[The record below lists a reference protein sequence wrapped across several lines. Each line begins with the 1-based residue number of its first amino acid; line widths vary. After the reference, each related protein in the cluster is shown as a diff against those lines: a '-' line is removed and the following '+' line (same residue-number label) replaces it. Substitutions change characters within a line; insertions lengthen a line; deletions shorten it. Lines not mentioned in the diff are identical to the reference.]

1 MGVKCCDWHL
11 KKWWNFASWWKKILK
26 WQYVTTNFFF
36 SLWKE
41 SPKFWEK
48 NSLFKTCFILK
59 LICYHIISMSTI
71 LKILGK
77 HVANRII
84 HKVRKIQHKNHEFG
98 HKQGNIT
105 KKTILILIQ
114 QSRFKM
120 VIYTIYTSYV
130 HIIWNHYLMPRDP
143 YFWFHA
149 TSIKKLNG
157 KKTQCPFHTHVIIS
171 FQGGFF

>member
-1 MGVKCCDWHL
+1 MKRI
-11 KKWWNFASWWKKILK
+11 SKILR
-26 WQYVTTNFFF
+26 
-36 SLWKE
+36 
-41 SPKFWEK
+41 K

-71 LKILGK
+71 LTILGK

-105 KKTILILIQ
+105 KKTTLILIQ

-149 TSIKKLNG
+149 TSIKKIKWEKNTMPLSY
-157 KKTQCPFHTHVIIS
+157 TCYYFIS
-171 FQGGFF
+171 RWLFLKIKIHNAFMVYG